1 VVKAAHHFFITICA
15 ASGSGGMEVKMKQI
29 DVKTGNKNIFLR
41 LLAALGPGIVTAAI
55 VFGPGSATTATQ
67 AGATLEYSILWVYVA
82 AFIMMATF
90 TRTGALIGV
99 MGEKSLLTLVKERY
113 GSILSILMGLAGFL
127 ICAGFQTGNNIGVGL
142 SMSALFGGGISV
154 WAIVFTVVALYFLWS
169 SDNVYKILE
178 KIMMLL
184 VLIMIITFFANLFMI
199 HPNVGR
205 VLSGVLPKGIPNVGL
220 ITAISGTT
228 FSIAAAAFQAYSVK
242 GKNWDKKEIN
252 DAIFD
257 ALVGIAILVTISVVI
272 MVTSGT
278 VLFPRGIKVKS
289 AMDMAVQLQPLLGAS
304 AKWLFILGL
313 WAASFSS
320 FIGNAMV
327 GGTLL
332 ADGLGIGDS
341 MNSKWA
347 KIMASVIMVL
357 GTLFASLL
365 KANPV
370 QMLVMAQAV
379 TIFGAPL
386 MTIVMVLLANDEK
399 IVGKYKNNWLTNT
412 ISIATICWV
421 IFLSIRQLILLIG

>member
-1 VVKAAHHFFITICA
+1 
-15 ASGSGGMEVKMKQI
+15 
-29 DVKTGNKNIFLR
+29 
-41 LLAALGPGIVTAAI
+41 
-55 VFGPGSATTATQ
+55 
-67 AGATLEYSILWVYVA
+67 
-82 AFIMMATF
+82 
-90 TRTGALIGV
+90 
-99 MGEKSLLTLVKERY
+99 
-113 GSILSILMGLAGFL
+113 
-127 ICAGFQTGNNIGVGL
+127 
-142 SMSALFGGGISV
+142 MSALFGGGISV
-154 WAIVFTVVALYFLWS
+154 WAVVFTVVALYFLWS

-199 HPNVGR
+199 HPNVRR
-205 VLSGVLPKGIPNVGL
+205 VLSGVLPKGIPNIGL

-278 VLFPRGIKVKS
+278 VSFPRGIKVKS

-347 KIMASVIMVL
+347 KIMASVIMAL

>member
-1 VVKAAHHFFITICA
+1 
-15 ASGSGGMEVKMKQI
+15 MEKVN
-29 DVKTGNKNIFLR
+29 VKTGNKGIFLK
-41 LLAALGPGIVTAAI
+41 LLAAIGPGIVTAAI

-90 TRTGALIGV
+90 TRTGAVIGV
-99 MGEKSLLTLVKERY
+99 MSDRSLLTLVREKY
-113 GSILSILMGLAGFL
+113 GTIFSVLMGIAGFL
-127 ICAGFQTGNNIGVGL
+127 ICSGFQTGNNIGVGL
-142 SMSALFGGGISV
+142 SMSALFGGSIPV
-154 WAIVFTVVALYFLWS
+154 WAVVFTVIALYFLWS

-184 VLIMIITFFANLFMI
+184 VMVMLISFFANLFMI
-199 HPNVGR
+199 HPPIGR
-205 VLSGVLPKGIPNVGL
+205 VLSGVIPRGIPNVGL

-242 GKNWDKKEIN
+242 GKNWNKKEIN

-257 ALVGIAILVTISVVI
+257 AIVGIGILVIISVVI
-272 MVTSGT
+272 MITSGT

-289 AMDMAVQLQPLLGAS
+289 AMDMAVQLEPLMGAG
-304 AKWLFILGL
+304 AKWLFVFGL

-341 MNSKWA
+341 INSRWS
-347 KIMASVIMVL
+347 KIMASVIMIL

-365 KANPV
+365 KANPI

-386 MTIVMVLLANDEK
+386 MTIIMWLLANDEK
-399 IVGKYKNNWLTNT
+399 IVGEYKNKWLLNI
-412 ISIATICWV
+412 ISVVTICWV
-421 IFLSIRQLILLIG
+421 MFLSIRQLLLFVD